1 MKMPTNKIALGSKK
15 EVTKADPEYKE
26 KRIKNNDAVKKSRQK
41 SKTNNKVTLEKVTE
55 MKCVSII
62 IFLLLFMSFLKLLLL
77 NLIICS
83 TMSEL
88 YYTLVISSCFSR
100 EALSG

>member
-1 MKMPTNKIALGSKK
+1 MPTNKIALGSKK

-55 MKCVSII
+55 MKCENEVLEARIKLVGQELQ
-62 IFLLLFMSFLKLLLL
+62 FLIDIYVAHVKGGH
-77 NLIICS
+77 NLPHPQCLDEIKKV
-83 TMSEL
+83 L
-88 YYTLVISSCFSR
+88 
-100 EALSG
+100 

>member
-55 MKCVSII
+55 MKCVSILM
-62 IFLLLFMSFLKLLLL
+62 FLYCLLRF
-77 NLIICS
+77 LIIIVKFNN
-83 TMSEL
+83 L
-88 YYTLVISSCFSR
+88 
-100 EALSG
+100 

>member
-1 MKMPTNKIALGSKK
+1 MPTNKIALGSKK

-62 IFLLLFMSFLKLLLL
+62 RFILLFIASFLIIIVKFN
-77 NLIICS
+77 NL
-83 TMSEL
+83 
-88 YYTLVISSCFSR
+88 
-100 EALSG
+100 

>member
-1 MKMPTNKIALGSKK
+1 MPTNKIALGSKK

-55 MKCVSII
+55 MKCVSILM
-62 IFLLLFMSFLKLLLL
+62 FLYCLLRF
-77 NLIICS
+77 LIIIVKFNN
-83 TMSEL
+83 L
-88 YYTLVISSCFSR
+88 
-100 EALSG
+100 